1 MFQSFFYNK
10 NQATPHLFNTNHMFE
25 TPFVLLLNG
34 VTTPPCPLTTYS
46 PYHPRV
52 VLANYRRFLGLFR
65 ELSVSGNDAGFGG
78 VTQLEARTHH
88 PRFRGDC
95 LHGEIGWTGWL
106 SSLAPRLFF
115 FLWLNYIYIYIYFF
129 FFKACFLM
137 FSLLLCMWTFIFL
150 KI

>member
-34 VTTPPCPLTTYS
+34 VTTPPCPLTTT
-46 PYHPRV
+46 HILPRV

-78 VTQLEARTHH
+78 VTQLEARTENLTT
-88 PRFRGDC
+88 PDF
-95 LHGEIGWTGWL
+95 GEIACFRRDWVNWL
-106 SSLAPRLFF
+106 VVKLGPPVGFF
-115 FLWLNYIYIYIYFF
+115 VELYIYINGICLFV
-129 FFKACFLM
+129 CL
-137 FSLLLCMWTFIFL
+137 ID
-150 KI
+150 